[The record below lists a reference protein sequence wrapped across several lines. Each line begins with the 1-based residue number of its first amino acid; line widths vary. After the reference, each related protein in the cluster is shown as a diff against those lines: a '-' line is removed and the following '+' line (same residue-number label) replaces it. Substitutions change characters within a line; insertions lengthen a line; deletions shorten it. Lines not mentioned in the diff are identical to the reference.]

1 MNHGVDRPL
10 RAVAQRQGEG
20 VSQDPGLPLLSQV
33 QLAGEQEMVG
43 EGRDTATSSR
53 VMGKLAVLHTNYISN
68 QPEKGAGIN
77 LPCGQLRESSWN

>member
-1 MNHGVDRPL
+1 MNHGVDTPL
-10 RAVAQRQGEG
+10 RAVARKQGVC

-33 QLAGEQEMVG
+33 QLAGEEEMVG
-43 EGRDTATSSR
+43 EGRDTATSGR

-77 LPCGQLRESSWN
+77 LPCGQLCASSWN